1 MRLLKTIPLLF
12 FIAINLLMIVAMN
25 FCAHTSWLPPQDFS
39 KWSYWGLMFPVFLA
53 INVLFVLFWLIFKW
67 KLILLPLAGMALC
80 ANSVRAYFPIN
91 FPSEPPAGSIK
102 VLSYNVMAF
111 GNDESTSWNENPIM
125 RYLLGSEADIIC
137 LQEAKKRLVDDA
149 MDSISSI
156 YPYSHYQLENDNYVA
171 FLSKFPIVSVK
182 KIEYP
187 SATNH
192 SYAYEILVKEDTLL
206 VINNHLESYK
216 LTTEDTDDYKSIL
229 QNYKHPE
236 QNDSETKYLS
246 LTEKIANHDSI
257 RGLQADSVA
266 AYVERNQGRYIVLCG
281 DLNATPISYIHYR
294 LTNYL
299 DDAYTRCGNGPG
311 ISYNKNRMYFRIDH
325 ILVSPNIK
333 AYGTKVD
340 NSIKHSDHYPIS
352 CFVKLE

>member
-1 MRLLKTIPLLF
+1 MRLLKTIPVLI

-25 FCAHTSWLPPQDFS
+25 FCAHTSCLPPQDYPE
-39 KWSYWGLMFPVFLA
+39 WSYWGLMFPVFLVV
-53 INVLFVLFWLIFKW
+53 NVLFVLFWLIFKW
-67 KLILLPLAGMALC
+67 KLVLLPLVGMAFC
-80 ANSVRAYFPIN
+80 ASSVRAYFPVN
-91 FPSEPPAGSIK
+91 FPSAPPSGCIK

-111 GNDESTSWNENPIM
+111 GSDKSAPWDENPIM
-125 RYLLGSEADIIC
+125 RYLLGSGADIIC
-137 LQEAKKRLVDDA
+137 LQEARKTLVDDA
-149 MDSISSI
+149 LDSISSI

-171 FLSKFPIVSVK
+171 FFSRFPIVSVT

-187 SATNH
+187 TTTNH
-192 SYAYEILVKEDTLL
+192 SYAYELQVEEDTLL

-216 LTTEDTDDYKSIL
+216 LTPEDADDYKSIL

-236 QNDSETKYLS
+236 ENDSETKYLS

-266 AYVERNQGRYIVLCG
+266 AFVERNQGRHIVLCG
-281 DLNATPISYIHYR
+281 DLNATPISYTHYC
-294 LTNYL
+294 LTKHL

-325 ILVSPNIK
+325 ILESPNIK

-340 NSIKHSDHYPIS
+340 NSIKDSDHYPIS